1 MTEKEKC
8 DQPRG
13 RALLLHLYHGKT
25 SVCSAKVRVGLAELE
40 LDWTGQI
47 LDLGQGEQNEDWY
60 LAFNPKGVVPTLI
73 DDELVVV
80 ESSVILEYIAASPGA
95 NLMPSDPKDSIRAKM
110 WLSDCIDV
118 HAAINT
124 MTFATSK
131 RRQILALK
139 TPDEIASSIAKM
151 ANPANANKRR
161 DILANGIDS
170 EHVAPAFF
178 SLKMLFEKMESSLAS
193 STWLLSD
200 RYSLADTSL
209 IAYVDRLD
217 RLGLSGMWSEKAPN
231 VMRWLANSRDRES
244 YSTAIKNWAGPPEE
258 ESASDTAGKNWEQV
272 ARKWADFIA

>member
-1 MTEKEKC
+1 M
-8 DQPRG
+8 
-13 RALLLHLYHGKT
+13 LHLYHGKT

-60 LAFNPKGVVPTLI
+60 LALNPKGVVPTLI
-73 DDELVVV
+73 DDELVIV

-95 NLMPSDPKDSIRAKM
+95 NLMPSDPRERIRAKM

-124 MTFATSK
+124 MTVATSK
-131 RRQILALK
+131 RLHILASK
-139 TPDEIASSIAKM
+139 TPEQIASSIAKM

-161 DILANGIDS
+161 DILTNGIAS
-170 EHVAPAFF
+170 EHVVPAFF
-178 SLKMLFEKMESSLAS
+178 TLKMLFDKMESALAS
-193 STWLLSD
+193 SKWLLSD

-231 VMRWLANSRDRES
+231 VTRWLANSRERES
-244 YSTAIKNWAGPPEE
+244 YTTAIRSYAGPPEE
-258 ESASDTAGKNWEQV
+258 ESASGTASKNWEQV
-272 ARKWADFIA
+272 ARKWADFNT